1 MLLKFGSDMIAPTQ
15 VFLYAGSQKAKR
27 AMTIA
32 TTTGTTACARRQSI
46 YGDNRPSFSSAARR
60 RQFIDSAAGYTGKA
74 GRDDQ
79 ENHSTNRKAGGA
91 FHGSQSQCRLDA
103 FDSGQAS
110 DDVGVQSLQVLH
122 VSKNDAQ

>member
-1 MLLKFGSDMIAPTQ
+1 MP
-15 VFLYAGSQKAKR
+15 
-27 AMTIA
+27 
-32 TTTGTTACARRQSI
+32 ARKSEARNHDCDN
-46 YGDNRPSFSSAARR
+46 YGNDRVCTEAVDLWRHRPSFSSAARR

-103 FDSGQAS
+103 FNSGQAS